1 MARFERPDG
10 SATWERKDARYASFF
25 ARHDLT
31 HYAVETTMGYR
42 RGFYGLVAEGWD
54 LSDFGSP
61 WPRGRLPADAE
72 PAELIVGF
80 FDGERADGVEL
91 SAADFNR
98 NAALSFAQRGYANPP
113 TLDDAN
119 ARAHSRRR
127 DRGLR
132 SVGTSFLSAQ
142 RWSSTL
148 RFQCRPSSDPASAAA
163 DGAKPCSARACAI

>member
-1 MARFERPDG
+1 MSALRIRLTKRRDGTVVARFERPDG

-113 TLDDAN
+113 TLDDATL
-119 ARAHSRRR
+119 ARIRAAVK
-127 DRGLR
+127 GL
-132 SVGTSFLSAQ
+132 TQ
-142 RWSSTL
+142 RWDELPLGATL
-148 RFQCRPSSDPASAAA
+148 ELDFALPVSP
-163 DGAKPCSARACAI
+163 